1 MMLIQKAFASG
12 TTNTSSNPGQVLTRS
27 QDGVLY
33 LDTRTNGNTTAISNN
48 ETLLSSSLPSNRINF
63 TSTSQIVKPN
73 GFVNDL
79 GVYLSSIL
87 SLVMVV
93 CLLLVFYNFIQAG
106 FQWIT
111 SGGDKS
117 KLDDARMRIINA
129 FIGIIIVSA
138 SFAIAGFVAY
148 ILGLGSVQEVLTTI
162 PKLNTI

>member
-1 MMLIQKAFASG
+1 MFTQRVFASG
-12 TTNTSSNPGQVLTRS
+12 TTNTSSQPGQVLTRS
-27 QDGVLY
+27 HDGVLY
-33 LDTRTNGNTTAISNN
+33 LDTRTNGNNTSSGTYQ
-48 ETLLSSSLPSNRINF
+48 TFLSSSLPAISINSS
-63 TSTSQIVKPN
+63 STSQIIKPN

-79 GVYLSSIL
+79 GIYLSSVL

-117 KLDDARMRIINA
+117 KIEDARMRITNA

-138 SFAIAGFVAY
+138 SFATAGFVAY
-148 ILGLGSVQEVLTTI
+148 ILGLGSVQDVLTSI
-162 PKLNTI
+162 PQLNTI